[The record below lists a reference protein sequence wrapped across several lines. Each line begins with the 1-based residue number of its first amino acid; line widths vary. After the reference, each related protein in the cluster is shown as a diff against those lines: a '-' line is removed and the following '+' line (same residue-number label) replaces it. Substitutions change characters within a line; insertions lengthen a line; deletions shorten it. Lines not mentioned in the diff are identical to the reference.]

1 MNDKF
6 WVQNMYAKTLIFCNQ
21 DFSCNNKVSMIF
33 KIQGSFLYLKS
44 KLNLII
50 IFIWKQTQ
58 KTFLILNQILLIFA
72 KLHIWSI
79 STNVVWSF
87 AQIVDKKYI
96 ILNIDNYIDS
106 NYRSISV
113 QIDFNKKIRS
123 NASVWLDRNFL
134 TLP

>member
-1 MNDKF
+1 
-6 WVQNMYAKTLIFCNQ
+6 
-21 DFSCNNKVSMIF
+21 MIF

-50 IFIWKQTQ
+50 ISIWKQTQ

-72 KLHIWSI
+72 KLHIGFI

-123 NASVWLDRNFL
+123 NASV
-134 TLP
+134 